1 MEGNILDN
9 LKKLYKLNNN
19 ITASQLFQAGFRYNK
34 YVRNVYGKE
43 IQLIITIDLE
53 DMDWTY
59 EVYHSGS
66 KTRYYPWYN
75 REYGSNKVVDKLDN
89 RVIEEMEKMRKNHV
103 FIKRRNRNGKR
114 KEIR

>member
-1 MEGNILDN
+1 MEGKILDN

-75 REYGSNKVVDKLDN
+75 RKYGINKVVDKLDN

-103 FIKRRNRNGKR
+103 FMIRRKQNGKR